1 MGTVVKMSIL
11 LARPG
16 RTIELYLESFFLST
30 YYLGTTEIHSKNLN
44 VIKVIIKENK
54 FPYAVNINEI
64 VE

>member
-1 MGTVVKMSIL
+1 MGTVVKLSIL
-11 LARPG
+11 LARPD
-16 RTIELYLESFFLST
+16 RALELYLESFFLST